1 MLKGTV
7 QNKNGMFYTVI
18 SYEDE
23 NGKRKQKWEKTGLAV
38 KGNKRRAEA
47 ILNERIEAFEMKMNN
62 IGDEEQK
69 QDIPFSKFMSN
80 WLAMVKC
87 SIEITT
93 FGSYQYFIEK
103 RINPYFDKL
112 GITLQKIKTSDIQE
126 YYNTMLGKGTKWNSV
141 VKHHAVIR
149 KALDYAV
156 KMEYIPFNPAARI
169 ETPKKQKFIGDYYN
183 QDELNQLFSVI
194 KGDTAEVAI
203 ILAAYY
209 GLRRS
214 EVLGVKWS
222 TIDFKEKTICI
233 KHTVCKTQID
243 GEDMII
249 AKDRTKNKS
258 SIRTLPL
265 IPAIEKLLL
274 ETKKKQEANR
284 KKCKKA
290 YCKEYLDY
298 VSVDSM
304 GVRLK
309 PDYLTQHLQHILKKH
324 KLKHIRFHD
333 LRHSC
338 ASLLLANG
346 ISLKEIQDWLGHS
359 DFSTTANIYG
369 HLDYGAKLKSAGKIA
384 EMLTIDNK
392 D

>member
-1 MLKGTV
+1 M
-7 QNKNGMFYTVI
+7 
-18 SYEDE
+18 
-23 NGKRKQKWEKTGLAV
+23 
-38 KGNKRRAEA
+38 
-47 ILNERIEAFEMKMNN
+47 
-62 IGDEEQK
+62 
-69 QDIPFSKFMSN
+69 
-80 WLAMVKC
+80 
-87 SIEITT
+87 
-93 FGSYQYFIEK
+93 
-103 RINPYFDKL
+103 
-112 GITLQKIKTSDIQE
+112 
-126 YYNTMLGKGTKWNSV
+126 
-141 VKHHAVIR
+141 
-149 KALDYAV
+149 
-156 KMEYIPFNPAARI
+156 KMEYIPFNSAARI
-169 ETPKKQKFIGDYYN
+169 ETPKKQKYIGDYYN

-203 ILAAYY
+203 VLAAYY

-214 EVLGVKWS
+214 EVLGIKWS
-222 TIDFKEKTICI
+222 SIDFKEKTICI
-233 KHTVCKTQID
+233 KHTVCKTQIN
-243 GEDMII
+243 GEDVII

-274 ETKKKQEANR
+274 EIKKKQEANC

-298 VSVDSM
+298 VCVDSM
-304 GVRLK
+304 GVSLK
-309 PDYLTQHLQHILKKH
+309 PDYLTQHLQHILKKY

-338 ASLLLANG
+338 ASLLLAND

-384 EMLTIDNK
+384 EMLIIDN
-392 D
+392 